1 MVTDAELK
9 LVETLNKGQR
19 ETFFEILEFFA
30 KPGSSQAFVLKGYAG
45 TGKTYLIKKVV
56 EWINLT
62 QKNKNRIA
70 ITAPTN
76 KAVQVLYNLS
86 EFVTTEHT
94 EQAENLFDADEKVNS
109 ITYSTIHKLLGLTE
123 TITAKGEQKFTA
135 KQNDKNEILKY
146 QYLIVDETSM
156 LDDSLC
162 IEIMKFSKEV
172 KILFSGDPCQIPPVN
187 RMDSLP
193 FSQESTRYNFRRAE
207 LTEIMRQ
214 KGDNPI
220 IAASFVLRNNL
231 AVVQPIQVLKTTLNE
246 KDQGIIY
253 LDAATA
259 RDKVKPLLNEYF
271 KCPAFERD
279 ANYAKV
285 LAWRNK
291 TVDYMN
297 AIIRELLYGKDIPVY
312 VVGEKLIANKP
323 IFERNGI
330 IFNNSEELKILKVET
345 RKEKF
350 YEKSYSLDALVYKIT
365 VEAFDPIGREMIEKR
380 ITVIHEDSQ
389 ADYQTL
395 LASVKEKAIRASLKD
410 IWVSYYNIEKW
421 SANVKYNYAIT
432 CHKSQG
438 SSYTNVFL
446 MEEDLDFNRKVVERN
461 RIKYTSYSRPTDR
474 LFILRHNYK

>member
-1 MVTDAELK
+1 MVDDLEVK
-9 LVETLNKGQR
+9 LVETLNEGQR
-19 ETFFEILEFFA
+19 KTFFEILDFFVN
-30 KPGSSQAFVLKGYAG
+30 PGTDDAFVLKGYAG

-86 EFVTTEHT
+86 EFVNTSHT
-94 EQAENLFDADEKVNS
+94 EQAKDIFDVDKTVNS
-109 ITYSTIHKLLGLTE
+109 ISYSTIHKLLGLTE

-135 KQNDKNEILKY
+135 KKTDKNEILNY

-162 IEIMKFSKEV
+162 TEIMKFSKEV

-187 RMDSLP
+187 RLDSIP
-193 FSQESTRYNFRRAE
+193 FSEKVHKYNFRKGE

-231 AVVQPIQVLKTTLNE
+231 NVVQPIPVLKTDLND
-246 KDQGIIY
+246 KGHGIIY
-253 LDAATA
+253 LDATTD
-259 RDKVKPLLNEYF
+259 RSKVKPLLNEYF
-271 KCPAFERD
+271 NCAAFELN

-297 AIIRELLYGKDIPVY
+297 GVIRELLYGKNIPTY
-312 VVGEKLIANKP
+312 VIGEKLIANKP
-323 IFERNGI
+323 IFFRNAI
-330 IFNNSEELKILKVET
+330 VFNNSEELKIVKIET
-345 RKEKF
+345 RQEKF
-350 YEKSYSLDALVYKIT
+350 YEKSYSLIAGVYLLT
-365 VEAFDPIGREMIEKR
+365 VEAFDPIERILIQKR
-380 ITVIHEDSQ
+380 ITIIDENSMPE
-389 ADYQTL
+389 YLFL
-395 LASVKEKAIRASLKD
+395 LQSVKEKAIKASIKD
-410 IWVSYYNIEKW
+410 IWISYYNIEKW

-432 CHKSQG
+432 SHKSQG

-446 MEEDLDFNRKVVERN
+446 MEEDLDYNRKAVERN
-461 RIKYTSYSRPTDR
+461 RIKYTSYSRPTDK